1 MNFQCKLTSASK
13 KVYGA
18 ILAGLILCSTLHVN
32 AQNPITI
39 NSDNSVTITYIDPKA
54 EKVEVQ
60 GTFFQKGN
68 SLIPMA
74 GMFSKDGKAEMTNTG
89 NGVWTYTS
97 QPLSSELYWY
107 DFVVNEDSVRFDKRN
122 RDTTRDIGTTYN
134 YFIIKGGI
142 GDNFTDAQTKK
153 GTLKYNWYPSSLNG
167 MSKQIGRAS
176 CRERV

>member
-1 MNFQCKLTSASK
+1 MNFQCKQTYVPK
-13 KVYGA
+13 KVCGA
-18 ILAGLILCSTLHVN
+18 ILAGLILFSSLHVN
-32 AQNPITI
+32 AQEPTTI

-122 RDTTRDIGTTYN
+122 RDTTRDIGSTYN
-134 YFIIKGGI
+134 
-142 GDNFTDAQTKK
+142 
-153 GTLKYNWYPSSLNG
+153 
-167 MSKQIGRAS
+167 
-176 CRERV
+176 